1 MRMKTNGDSI
11 AHEFLKIMG
20 NKSNINKTASL
31 NKKAEE
37 GQVSGGDTTV
47 SVSSDVKD
55 DAVSDEDLAD
65 LVSSPNDEASDSV
78 VSQIDETIDSLASNR
93 SVGVKSA
100 SYISEKGIK
109 VMRGLGEIT
118 ASLRSKGENFAADVV
133 EATAMSIGDDL
144 RKEANEKKTVV
155 SRLQKIAKNL
165 DRSGDKFAG
174 DLVRTT
180 INNIIK
186 K

>member
-1 MRMKTNGDSI
+1 MKIRTNGDSI
-11 AHEFLKIMG
+11 ANEFLRLMG
-20 NKSNINKTASL
+20 SKSSINKTASL
-31 NKKAEE
+31 NKKAKEE
-37 GQVSGGDTTV
+37 VSGGDTTV
-47 SVSSDVKD
+47 TVSSDVKD
-55 DAVSDEDLAD
+55 DSVSDEELAD
-65 LVSSPNDEASDSV
+65 LLSGPSDEISDPV
-78 VSQIDETIDSLASNR
+78 AEQIDESINSLSSDDA
-93 SVGVKSA
+93 VDMKSA

-155 SRLQKIAKNL
+155 SRLNKIASKL
-165 DRSGDKFAG
+165 DKSGDKFAG